1 MGGFV
6 IPILNRDTDW
16 VKDWI
21 DRTTKPIETQKKLVL
36 VVVSIA
42 LLLDNMLYMVIVPII
57 PKYLRDIHAYEE
69 TYENY
74 TNETRQ
80 LQNGSILVLQSGGHI
95 DYLNEEIELGWL
107 FASKA
112 LLQIFVNPL
121 SGFIIDRIGY
131 EIPMIIG
138 LVVMFSSTA
147 IFALGRSYGVLF
159 FARSLQGFGSAFA
172 DTSGLA
178 MIADRFTEE
187 SERSAALGIALAF
200 ISFGC
205 LVAPPFGSVLYSIA
219 GKPVPF
225 LILSLVCLVDGFMVF
240 MVIQPKQHME
250 QLSDGIKNNGER
262 KNGTPMWKL
271 FMDPFIAVC
280 SGALIMANISLAFLE
295 PTITTWITE
304 AMPDTPDWMMG
315 MIWFPAFFPHVLGVY
330 FTVKILKL
338 YPHSSWIL
346 AAIGLS
352 MEGISCAVVP
362 FMTSIWQLIIP
373 LSTICFGIALID
385 TSLLPMLGYLVDTRH
400 VSVYGSVYAIA
411 DISYSLAYAFG
422 PIIAG
427 SIVHNVGFLA
437 LNILICVL
445 NLGYTP
451 ILIMLRKV
459 YNYEAINGNAQGI
472 HKLNDVEKPLKPERP
487 IPPNSNSQEK
497 FGGSYQNNDVWGD
510 GYGGIGTNSYLTEGA
525 YATTNNFNVQAQQ
538 SAQPNLNTTNDPFNI
553 QW

>member
-1 MGGFV
+1 MGGFN
-6 IPILNRDTDW
+6 IPILNHDTDW

-21 DRTTKPIETQKKLVL
+21 ERTTKPIEVQKKLVL

-69 TYENY
+69 TYEDY
-74 TNETRQ
+74 TNETRK
-80 LQNGSILVLQSGGHI
+80 LQNGSILVLQSGGHV

-121 SGFIIDRIGY
+121 SGFIIDRVGY

-205 LVAPPFGSVLYSIA
+205 LVAPPFGSVLYSMA

-225 LILSLVCLVDGFMVF
+225 LILALVCLIDGFLVF
-240 MVIQPKQHME
+240 MVIQPKQRVIDTIDN
-250 QLSDGIKNNGER
+250 LKSGEK
-262 KNGTPMWKL
+262 KNGTPMWRL

-295 PTITTWITE
+295 PTITNWITE
-304 AMPDTPDWMMG
+304 TMPDTPDWMMG
-315 MIWFPAFFPHVLGVY
+315 MIWLPAFFPHVLGVY
-330 FTVKILKL
+330 VTVKLLKL

-346 AAIGLS
+346 AAVGLA

-362 FMTSIWQLIIP
+362 FMTSMWELIIP

-385 TSLLPMLGYLVDTRH
+385 TSLLPLLGYLVDTRH

-445 NLGYTP
+445 NVGYTP
-451 ILIMLRKV
+451 VLFMLRKV
-459 YNYEAINGNAQGI
+459 YNYETINGNIQESQ
-472 HKLNDVEKPLKPERP
+472 KLTNIDKPKVPTPL
-487 IPPNSNSQEK
+487 NSNSQEK
-497 FGGSYQNNDVWGD
+497 FTGSYQYNDNWAE
-510 GYGGIGTNSYLTEGA
+510 GYGGAGS
-525 YATTNNFNVQAQQ
+525 NNYTSNEFQAKQY
-538 SAQPNLNTTNDPFNI
+538 QPTQENLNNTNDPFNV